1 MRAIV
6 ARTSRSRHPRVHPV
20 EIIFRHDDDAAHPHP
35 IFAKS
40 HSLLMGNCASTR
52 GSRTH
57 THTHIVKNCVCMCVC
72 GCFVRTG
79 PAGRRSRNLG
89 LCVWQ
94 NYLRPV
100 SIKYMDICLSVG
112 PAASWLVFWLACR
125 FDGGGGGFVRASASQ
140 FRIALIVAC
149 DMWKCHN
156 ALVNA
161 VFCVC
166 FVLFIGHTKSSCNI
180 SDRHT

>member
-57 THTHIVKNCVCMCVC
+57 THTHIVKNCVCVCVC
-72 GCFVRTG
+72 AVVLCG
-79 PAGRRSRNLG
+79 PARPAAAAETLDCACGKIIYDQYLLNRWIFVCRSDR
-89 LCVWQ
+89 
-94 NYLRPV
+94 RPV
-100 SIKYMDICLSVG
+100 GWFFGWPVVSAGVE
-112 PAASWLVFWLACR
+112 
-125 FDGGGGGFVRASASQ
+125 GGFVRASASQ
-140 FRIALIVAC
+140 FRIGLIVAC

-161 VFCVC
+161 VF
-166 FVLFIGHTKSSCNI
+166 FLLFIGHTKSSCNI